1 MSDPVITAEE
11 EIRTKARELLESGEA
26 EVVVGFAAGTL
37 PLTARPALIKD
48 AVDAD
53 RLVWN
58 RLCTPGLARYV
69 LDYIRERR
77 KRRDFDA
84 AKAKKVAVV
93 AKPCD
98 ARALVTYIQENQFGR
113 DDVYVIGVNCA
124 PMVDR
129 GKVYEAAGAY
139 RLRDASVDG
148 DTITA
153 TTTDGGEERLP
164 LGDYVDASCAVCTR
178 LEPPLADVTYGE
190 AAAPADDVDPYARVR
205 EHEARSS
212 EQRWAW
218 VVAELGRCIR
228 CYACR
233 QVCPACYCEECFAEQ
248 RNPAWIGPA
257 TAEEDIVAFH
267 LVRVFHTAGR
277 CVECGACERA
287 CPMDIPLRVLS
298 EKLVKDVEEKFGY
311 VAGVDAEEA
320 PPLATYKPDDSN
332 EGFL

>member
-1 MSDPVITAEE
+1 MTVEK
-11 EIRTKARELLESGEA
+11 EIRTKAGELLASGEA
-26 EVVVGFAAGTL
+26 EVVIGFAAGTV
-37 PLTARPALIKD
+37 PLTARPALVKNAAD
-48 AVDAD
+48 AEK
-53 RLVWN
+53 LIWN
-58 RLCTPGLARYV
+58 RCCAAGLARYV
-69 LDYIRERR
+69 LEYIRDRR

-84 AKAKKVAVV
+84 EKARKVAVV

-98 ARALVTYIQENQFGR
+98 ARALVTYIQENQFRR
-113 DDVYVIGVNCA
+113 DDVYVIGVNCS

-129 GKVYEAAGAY
+129 GKVYEAVGAY
-139 RLRDASVDG
+139 RVRDADVKG
-148 DTITA
+148 DAIVV
-153 TTTDGGEERLP
+153 TTTDGGEDRLP

-178 LEPPLADVTYGE
+178 LEPPLADVTYGK
-190 AAAPADDVDPYARVR
+190 ATAPAEADPYERVR

-218 VVAELGRCIR
+218 IVAELGRCIR

-257 TAEEDIVAFH
+257 TAEEDLVAFH

-277 CVECGACERA
+277 CVECGECERA
-287 CPMDIPLRVLS
+287 CPMNIPLRVLS

-311 VAGVDAEEA
+311 VAGQDAEVS
-320 PPLATYKPDDSN
+320 PPLATYQPDDPN
-332 EGFL
+332 EGFM

>member
-1 MSDPVITAEE
+1 MAVEN
-11 EIRTKARELLESGEA
+11 EIRAKARELLTSAEA
-26 EVVVGFAAGTL
+26 EVVVGFEAGTI
-37 PLTARPALIKD
+37 PLTARPVLIKD
-48 AVDAD
+48 AADAD

-58 RLCTPGLARYV
+58 RCCTPGLARYV
-69 LDYIRERR
+69 LDYIRDRR

-98 ARALVTYIQENQFGR
+98 ARALVTYIQENQFAPG
-113 DDVYVIGVNCA
+113 DLFVVGVNCA

-129 GKVYEAAGAY
+129 RKVFEEVGAY
-139 RLRDASVDG
+139 RLEEARVDG
-148 DTITA
+148 DTIVI

-190 AAAPADDVDPYARVR
+190 AAAPPADADPYARVR

-218 VVAELGRCIR
+218 IVAELGRCIR

-257 TAEEDIVAFH
+257 TAEEDLIAFH

-277 CVECGACERA
+277 CVECGECERA
-287 CPMDIPLRVLS
+287 CPMNVQLRVLS
-298 EKLVKDVEEKFGY
+298 EKLVKDVQEKFGY
-311 VAGVDAEEA
+311 VAGEDAEVS
-320 PPLATYKPDDSN
+320 PPLATYKPDDPN
-332 EGFL
+332 EDFM

>member
-1 MSDPVITAEE
+1 MTVEK
-11 EIRTKARELLESGEA
+11 EIRTKAGELLTSGEA
-26 EVVVGFAAGTL
+26 EVVIGFVEGTV
-37 PLTARPALIKD
+37 PLTARPALVKD
-48 AVDAD
+48 EADAQK
-53 RLVWN
+53 LIWN
-58 RLCTPGLARYV
+58 RCCAAGLARYV
-69 LDYIRERR
+69 LEYIRDRR
-77 KRRDFDA
+77 KQRDFDA
-84 AKAKKVAVV
+84 GKARKVAVV

-98 ARALVTYIQENQFGR
+98 ARALVTYIQENQFRR
-113 DDVYVIGVNCA
+113 DDVYVIGINCS

-129 GKVYEAAGAY
+129 GKVYEAVGAY
-139 RLRDASVDG
+139 RVRDANVEG
-148 DTITA
+148 DAIVV

-164 LGDYVDASCAVCTR
+164 LGDFVDASCAVCTR

-190 AAAPADDVDPYARVR
+190 AAAPAEADRYARVR

-218 VVAELGRCIR
+218 VAEELGRCIR

-257 TAEEDIVAFH
+257 TAEEDLVAFH

-277 CVECGACERA
+277 CVECGECERA
-287 CPMDIPLRVLS
+287 CPMNIPLRVLS

-311 VAGVDAEEA
+311 VAGRDAEVS
-320 PPLATYKPDDSN
+320 PPLATYQPDDPN
-332 EGFL
+332 EGFM

>member
-1 MSDPVITAEE
+1 MAVDD
-11 EIRTKARELLESGEA
+11 EIRAKARELLESGEA
-26 EVVVGFAAGTL
+26 EVVIGFAAGTV
-37 PLTARPALIKD
+37 PLTARPVLVKEAAAI
-48 AVDAD
+48 D

-58 RLCTPGLARYV
+58 RCCTPGLARYV
-69 LDYIRERR
+69 LEYIRDRR

-84 AKAKKVAVV
+84 SAAKKVAVV

-98 ARALVTYIQENQFGR
+98 ARALVTYIQENQFAPS
-113 DDVYVIGVNCA
+113 DLFVIGVNCA

-129 GKVYEAAGAY
+129 RKVFEEVGAY
-139 RLRDASVDG
+139 RLEEARVDG
-148 DTITA
+148 DTIVV
-153 TTTDGGEERLP
+153 TTTDGAEERLP

-178 LEPPLADVTYGE
+178 LEPPLADVVLGE
-190 AAAPADDVDPYARVR
+190 KATPAAEDPYARVR

-218 VVAELGRCIR
+218 LEEELGRCIR

-257 TAEEDIVAFH
+257 TAEEDLIAFH

-277 CVECGACERA
+277 CVECGECERA
-287 CPMDIPLRVLS
+287 CPMNIELRVLS
-298 EKLVKDVEEKFGY
+298 EKLVKDVKEKFDY
-311 VAGVDAEEA
+311 VAGEDAEVS
-320 PPLATYKPDDSN
+320 PPLATYKPDDPN
-332 EGFL
+332 EDFM

>member
-1 MSDPVITAEE
+1 MTVEK
-11 EIRTKARELLESGEA
+11 EIRAKAGELLTSGEA
-26 EVVVGFAAGTL
+26 EVVIGFAAGTV
-37 PLTARPALIKD
+37 PLTARPALVKEAAD
-48 AVDAD
+48 AEK
-53 RLVWN
+53 LIWN
-58 RLCTPGLARYV
+58 RCCAAGLARYV
-69 LDYIRERR
+69 LEYIRDRR

-84 AKAKKVAVV
+84 GKARKVAVV

-113 DDVYVIGVNCA
+113 DDVYVIGINCA

-129 GKVYEAAGAY
+129 GKVYEAVGAY
-139 RLRDASVDG
+139 RVRDANVEG
-148 DTITA
+148 DAIVV

-190 AAAPADDVDPYARVR
+190 AAPAAEADRYARVR
-205 EHEARSS
+205 EHEALSS

-218 VVAELGRCIR
+218 VAEELGRCIR

-257 TAEEDIVAFH
+257 TAEEDLVAFH

-277 CVECGACERA
+277 CVECGECERA
-287 CPMDIPLRVLS
+287 CPMNIPLRVLS
-298 EKLVKDVEEKFGY
+298 EKLVKDVEEKFDY
-311 VAGVDAEEA
+311 VAGRDAEVS
-320 PPLATYKPDDSN
+320 PPLATYQPDDPN
-332 EGFL
+332 EGFM

>member
-1 MSDPVITAEE
+1 MAVED
-11 EIRTKARELLESGEA
+11 EIRAKARELLASGEA

-37 PLTARPALIKD
+37 PLTARPVLIKD
-48 AVDAD
+48 AADAD

-58 RLCTPGLARYV
+58 RCCTPGLARYV
-69 LDYIRERR
+69 LEYIRDRR

-84 AKAKKVAVV
+84 SAAKKVAVV

-113 DDVYVIGVNCA
+113 DDIYVMGVNCA

-129 GKVYEAAGAY
+129 RKVFEEVGAY
-139 RLRDASVDG
+139 RIEEAGVDG
-148 DTITA
+148 DTIVV

-164 LGDYVDASCAVCTR
+164 LGDYVDASCAVCTH

-190 AAAPADDVDPYARVR
+190 AAAPSADADPYARVR
-205 EHEARSS
+205 EHEARGSD
-212 EQRWAW
+212 ERWAW
-218 VVAELGRCIR
+218 LEEELGRCIR
-228 CYACR
+228 CYGCR

-257 TAEEDIVAFH
+257 TAEEDLIAFH

-277 CVECGACERA
+277 CVECGECERA
-287 CPMDIPLRVLS
+287 CPMNIELRVLS
-298 EKLVKDVEEKFGY
+298 GKLVKDVQEKFGY
-311 VAGVDAEEA
+311 VAGADAEA
-320 PPLATYKPDDSN
+320 SPPLATYKPDDPN
-332 EGFL
+332 EDFM

>member
-1 MSDPVITAEE
+1 MVEK
-11 EIRTKARELLESGEA
+11 EIRAKARELLASGEA
-26 EVVVGFAAGTL
+26 EVVIGFAAGTL
-37 PLTARPALIKD
+37 PLTARPALVKE
-48 AVDAD
+48 AAGAD
-53 RLVWN
+53 QLVWN
-58 RLCTPGLARYV
+58 RYCGAGLARYV
-69 LDYIRERR
+69 LEYIRDRR

-84 AKAKKVAVV
+84 AKARKVAVV

-113 DDVYVIGVNCA
+113 DDIYVIGVNCT

-129 GKVYEAAGAY
+129 GKVYEAVGAY
-139 RLRDASVDG
+139 RVGDASVDG
-148 DTITA
+148 DEVVVTA
-153 TTTDGGEERLP
+153 SDGGEERLP
-164 LGDYVDASCAVCTR
+164 LSDCVDASCAVCTR
-178 LEPPLADVTYGE
+178 LEPPLTDVTYGE
-190 AAAPADDVDPYARVR
+190 AAPPPEGDPYARVR

-212 EQRWAW
+212 EERWAW
-218 VVAELGRCIR
+218 IAEELGRCIR

-257 TAEEDIVAFH
+257 TAPEDLVAFH

-287 CPMDIPLRVLS
+287 CPMNIPLRVLS

-311 VAGVDAEEA
+311 VAGVNAEEP

>member
-1 MSDPVITAEE
+1 MTVEE
-11 EIRTKARELLESGEA
+11 DIRRKARELLTSGEA
-26 EVVVGFAAGTL
+26 EVVVGFEAGTL
-37 PLTARPALIKD
+37 PLTARPALIRD
-48 AVDAD
+48 ASGAE

-58 RLCTPGLARYV
+58 RYCATGLARYV
-69 LDYIRERR
+69 LEYIRGRR
-77 KRRDFDA
+77 KRRDVDA

-113 DDVYVIGVNCA
+113 DDIYVIGVNCA

-129 GKVYEAAGAY
+129 NKVIDAVGAY
-139 RLRDASVDG
+139 RLEGADVDG
-148 DTITA
+148 DEVVAAI
-153 TTTDGGEERLP
+153 TDGGEERLP
-164 LGDYVDASCAVCTR
+164 LGEFLDAACAACAR
-178 LEPPLADVTYGE
+178 LELPLADATYGE
-190 AAAPADDVDPYARVR
+190 PTPPVEADPYARVR
-205 EHEARSS
+205 EQEARGSD
-212 EQRWAW
+212 ERWAW
-218 VVAELGRCIR
+218 IAEELGRCIR

-257 TAEEDIVAFH
+257 TAPEDLVAFH

-277 CVECGACERA
+277 CAECGACERA
-287 CPMDIPLRVLS
+287 CPMNIPLRVLS
-298 EKLVKDVEEKFGY
+298 GKLVKDVEEKFGY
-311 VAGVDAEEA
+311 VAGVNPEEP